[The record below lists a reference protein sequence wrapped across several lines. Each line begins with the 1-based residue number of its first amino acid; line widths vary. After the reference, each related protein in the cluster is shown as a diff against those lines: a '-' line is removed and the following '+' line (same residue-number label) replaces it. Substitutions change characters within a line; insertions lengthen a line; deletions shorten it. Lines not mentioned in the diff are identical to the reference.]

1 MSRSK
6 KTKQISLSASRDIPL
21 DRLMLSQANVRNV
34 KAGIS
39 IEELAADI
47 ARRTLLASLTVR
59 PVLDDEGNET
69 GRFEVPAGGR
79 RFRALELLVKQ
90 KRLAKDALIPC
101 IVRTEGLAEE
111 DSLAENIQRAPLH
124 ALDQFRAFL
133 SMREKGMRE
142 EEIAAAFFVSAN
154 IVRQRLRLA
163 SVSPKLLDI
172 YADDEMNLDQLMA
185 FAVTADHQRQ
195 EQVWEQL
202 GSSWPREPYRIRRM
216 LMEGAVKAT
225 ERRAR
230 FVGIEEYEA
239 AGGIVLRDLFQ
250 SDEGGWLQDAAL
262 LDRLVTEKLERG
274 ANLVREE
281 GWKWVEAAID
291 FPYGHSFGLRRISGE
306 VDTLSDEEA
315 AELEALRQEAARLE
329 EEHTDAEE
337 FSEEADRRMGEIETR
352 IEELENRPVRFAED
366 QKSTSGAFVSIDGA
380 GCLRVERGF
389 VRPEDE
395 ERPETAEADA
405 EGKAGGTDRGLDSD
419 PDAVDTPVN
428 ASSGADNSGD
438 EEDDAVR
445 PLPERLVTELTAH
458 RTIALRDALASD
470 PHIAFI
476 AALHAVALRLFY
488 IYAQESCV
496 EIEPKS
502 IAVGSHAPGLA
513 DTQPALAIAERHET
527 WRKALPENP
536 ADLWDELVGLDADSR
551 EALFAHCVSLTIN
564 AVHETWNRRPKALAH
579 ADRLAEALLLDMTGA
594 GWRPT
599 LETYLGRVTKGRIL
613 EAVREACGEEAADR
627 IAGQK
632 KDAMAASAE
641 ELLADTGWLPVPLR
655 TPASAESG
663 TTDRTNA
670 TDAPSLAP
678 ETLDEVESEASRD
691 ETDHPIAAE

>member
-6 KTKQISLSASRDIPL
+6 KTKQIILSASHDIPL
-21 DRLMLSQANVRNV
+21 DRLMLSQANVRHV
-34 KAGIS
+34 KAGVS

-69 GRFEVPAGGR
+69 GQFEVPAGGR

-90 KRLAKDALIPC
+90 RRLAKDAPVPC
-101 IVRTEGLAEE
+101 VVRTEGIAEE

-133 SMREKGMRE
+133 AMREKGMSE

-163 SVSPKLLDI
+163 SVSPKLLEI

-185 FAVTADHQRQ
+185 FAVTSDHQRQ

-202 GSSWPREPYRIRRM
+202 GSAWSREPYRIRRM
-216 LMEGAVKAT
+216 LTEGAVKAT
-225 ERRAR
+225 DRRAR

-262 LDRLVTEKLERG
+262 LDRLVADKLERG
-274 ANLVREE
+274 ANLIREE

-291 FPYGHSFGLRRISGE
+291 FPYGHNFGLRRISGE
-306 VDTLSDEEA
+306 VETMSHEEA
-315 AELEALRQEAARLE
+315 AELEALRIEAARLE

-337 FSEEADRRMGEIETR
+337 FSDEADRRMGEIETR

-366 QKSTSGAFVSIDGA
+366 LKATSGAFVSIDGA

-405 EGKAGGTDRGLDSD
+405 EGETGGTDRDADSE
-419 PDAVDTPVN
+419 PNAVDMSEGKSTA
-428 ASSGADNSGD
+428 ASGSAD

-488 IYAQESCV
+488 PYVQASCL
-496 EIEPKS
+496 ELEPKS
-502 IAVGSHAPGLA
+502 VTVGSYAPGLP
-513 DTQPALAIAERHET
+513 DTQPALAIDERHEA
-527 WRKALPENP
+527 WRKALPEEP
-536 ADLWDELVGLDADSR
+536 ADLWDELVSFDADSR
-551 EALFAHCVSLTIN
+551 EALFAHCVSLTVN
-564 AVHETWNRRPKALAH
+564 AVHESWNRRPKALAH
-579 ADRLAEALLLDMTGA
+579 GDRLAGALSLDMTGA

-641 ELLADTGWLPVPLR
+641 ELLADTGWLPEPLR
-655 TPASAESG
+655 SPVSAKGE
-663 TTDRTNA
+663 
-670 TDAPSLAP
+670 TDAPPIAP
-678 ETLDEVESEASRD
+678 EVLDEVEAESAQATAE
-691 ETDHPIAAE
+691 HPIAAE